1 MEWVSDENEVVY
13 SADQYGQHILHN
25 EVLQP
30 SQLSND
36 LQPDCWCRVEAD
48 LFHLSQGEEQ
58 GTVPAL
64 DAKELLYQIDQ

>member
-1 MEWVSDENEVVY
+1 MSEIPKWSEHDENEVVY

-36 LQPDCWCRVEAD
+36 LRA
-48 LFHLSQGEEQ
+48 
-58 GTVPAL
+58 A
-64 DAKELLYQIDQ
+64 